1 MQRFPRIT
9 QSHRPISTKIA
20 ITVALTTALSLSVL
34 TIGAP
39 PASATGCEIKAC
51 IDVYIQDGR
60 IVIEGRKGSGP
71 SSSRTTIPAPAISP
85 KPKATPKPKI
95 TPKPKPSEKPTPIA
109 TRQRSKVA
117 PTVKKPPKKSTSQ
130 DTESGATSLSDKL
143 IESIPTSGIA
153 YQPSFSPL
161 IRTPVFFWS
170 DVPKVITKKV
180 EMLGEVVNVRLRP
193 IFIWHYGDGIVYMT
207 REVGAAYPDGKIQH
221 TYSKPGHYL
230 IELVTSWSGEF
241 TINGVTALI
250 PGKIVTVSVLPIT
263 VVAAPIRF
271 VN

>member
-9 QSHRPISTKIA
+9 QLSRPIATTS
-20 ITVALTTALSLSVL
+20 ALALALSLSALIVG
-34 TIGAP
+34 TQ
-39 PASATGCEIKAC
+39 PAHATPCEIKAC

-60 IVIEGRKGSGP
+60 IIIEGRRGSGP
-71 SSSRTTIPAPAISP
+71 SSTKTEIPAPTTTP

-95 TPKPKPSEKPTPIA
+95 TSTPKPTPIA
-109 TRQRSKVA
+109 TRARSKVA
-117 PTVKKPPKKSTSQ
+117 PTVKSPRKKSSSQ
-130 DTESGATSLSDKL
+130 SSSKSSESGATSLTDKL
-143 IESIPTSGIA
+143 IESIPTSGIS

-193 IFIWHYGDGIVYMT
+193 IFIWHYGDGVAYMT
-207 REVGAAYPDGKIQH
+207 RDVGAAYPEGKIQH

-241 TINGVTALI
+241 TVNGVTALI
-250 PGKIVTVSVLPIT
+250 PGKLVTVSVLPIT